1 MENTLE
7 EEFSFIAITPSL
19 SPENLSLYIN
29 GLELFRRNINEI
41 EFLIIRN
48 KFLNSKDNNE
58 ITRWQAAMRSAF

>member
-48 KFLNSKDNNE
+48 KFLNSKE
-58 ITRWQAAMRSAF
+58 

>member
-48 KFLNSKDNNE
+48 KFLNSKE
-58 ITRWQAAMRSAF
+58 YRKLAKIIM